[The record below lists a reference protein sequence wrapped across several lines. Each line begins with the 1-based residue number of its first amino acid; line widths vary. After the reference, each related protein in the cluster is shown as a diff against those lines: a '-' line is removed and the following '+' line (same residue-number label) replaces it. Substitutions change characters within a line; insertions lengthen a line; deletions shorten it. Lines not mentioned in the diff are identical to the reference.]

1 MYSYKSGYPVRSL
14 PERIRLLNGLTRTD
28 SSTFTDEEIF
38 EAGYVKVSDPPTP
51 TMFQKL
57 SWTGSDWLLEELTD
71 LEKQNLIDIQWQ
83 TVRQERNSLLS
94 DTDWISVKNLEQG
107 QAVPENIVEYRQQLR
122 DITLQLDPFNIV
134 WPEKP

>member
-107 QAVPENIVEYRQQLR
+107 EPVPENIVEYRQQLR